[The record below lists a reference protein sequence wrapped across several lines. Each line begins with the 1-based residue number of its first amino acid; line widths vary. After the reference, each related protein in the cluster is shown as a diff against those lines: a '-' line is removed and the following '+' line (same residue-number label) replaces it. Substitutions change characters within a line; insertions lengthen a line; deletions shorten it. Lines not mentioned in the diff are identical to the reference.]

1 MIKFNNVNKVYEL
14 NGNDTHILK
23 DINFRVNNGDI
34 FGIIGKTGSGKSTLI
49 KLMNGFIE
57 PDSGEILI
65 DGERLTK
72 KTRST
77 IIKETSMIFQNYN
90 LLNNLNVLNN
100 ILLPL
105 KLRKNNLKVHL
116 ERANELLEFVGLT
129 NFKNANIN
137 TLSGGE
143 KQRVAIARALITKPK
158 VIFCDEPTSALDD
171 ITSFEVLNLL
181 KNINKKYNT
190 TIIIVSHN
198 IETIKMMC
206 NKVVIIEDGMVNEVL
221 KRNPS
226 ELTFKTYKEALLND

>member
-23 DINFRVNNGDI
+23 DINFKVNNGDI

-65 DGERLTK
+65 DGEKLTK
-72 KTRST
+72 KTRSA

-116 ERANELLEFVGLT
+116 ERANELLEFVGLES
-129 NFKNANIN
+129 FKNANVN

-226 ELTFKTYKEALLND
+226 ELSYKTYKEALLND

>member
-226 ELTFKTYKEALLND
+226 ELSYKTYKEALLND